1 MRNSMVEIEID
12 DEWETDISIWVS
24 TEKTEAEFE
33 ASLSQ
38 IIYPVVIE
46 NGIFSIGAIEIQIK
60 NVKEQPK
67 PYEGVPQDKYAFEI
81 VVPTTQDLIWG
92 CFDKKVVYAITLG
105 LRTKFSCAYIVTT
118 DSEELVF
125 YSGTNKPYYLNSNYQ
140 PCINGELLPVFNDR
154 SQVVELRI

>member
-1 MRNSMVEIEID
+1 MIEY
-12 DEWETDISIWVS
+12 EWETDISIWVS
-24 TEKTEAEFE
+24 TEKTAVEFE

-38 IIYPVVIE
+38 IISPVLIE
-46 NGIFSIGAIEIQIK
+46 NGIFCVGAIEIQVK

-67 PYEGVPQDKYAFEI
+67 PYEGIPQDRYAFEL
-81 VVPTTQDLIWG
+81 VVPTTQGIIWG

-105 LRTKFSCAYIVTT
+105 LRTKFTCSYLVTT
-118 DSEELVF
+118 DSEDFVF

-140 PCINGELLPVFNDR
+140 PCINGELLPVFKDR